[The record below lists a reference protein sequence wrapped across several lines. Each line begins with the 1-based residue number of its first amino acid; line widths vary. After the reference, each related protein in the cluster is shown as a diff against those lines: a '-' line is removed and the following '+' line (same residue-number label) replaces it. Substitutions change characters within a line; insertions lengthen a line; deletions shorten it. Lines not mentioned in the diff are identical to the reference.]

1 MVVAFLQPSVRR
13 LVFTPNFNSVVLLFV
28 VVVVA
33 VLLFCSCIPIFR
45 QADLERQN
53 KLLRFAFLCVQLRS
67 ANYQITE

>member
-28 VVVVA
+28 VVVVVA

-45 QADLERQN
+45 QAD
-53 KLLRFAFLCVQLRS
+53 
-67 ANYQITE
+67 

>member
-13 LVFTPNFNSVVLLFV
+13 LVFTPNFNSVVLLF
-28 VVVVA
+28 VVVA

-67 ANYQITE
+67 ANCQITE